1 MSAGTPRAPARR
13 VVVLRHGETDHNAA
27 RIWQGHLDTP
37 LSELGLR
44 QADAVGPAIAA
55 LSPSHI
61 VSSDL
66 TRARLTAQSVGRAC
80 GIPVDLDPRFRE
92 IDVGAWQGLGA
103 SEVADG
109 WPEVQAALGRGEDV
123 RRGDHGE
130 TVADVARRVGEALT
144 EHLEALGPGECL
156 VVSTHGA
163 SGRTAAAWLL
173 GLQHDLAWRVLG
185 ALGNC
190 HWAELVEGR
199 AGWRVQTWNCSPGV
213 ASQAGSPPP

>member
-1 MSAGTPRAPARR
+1 VSPTVAGPRPRR
-13 VVVLRHGETDHNAA
+13 VVIVRHGETDHNAA

-37 LSELGLR
+37 LSERGLR

-55 LSPSHI
+55 LSPGRV

-66 TRARLTAQSVGRAC
+66 TRARLTAESIGRAC
-80 GIPVDLDPRFRE
+80 GIPVTLDPRFRE
-92 IDVGAWQGLGA
+92 IDVGAWQGLTA
-103 SEVADG
+103 AEVADR
-109 WPEVQAALGRGEDV
+109 WPEVQEALARGVDA

-130 TVADVARRVGEALT
+130 TAAEVAERVGAALT
-144 EHLEALGPGECL
+144 EHLEVLGPGECL

-173 GLQHDLAWRVLG
+173 GLEYDLAWRVLG
-185 ALGNC
+185 PLGNC

-199 AGWRVQTWNCSPGV
+199 SGWRIQTWNTSSGV
-213 ASQAGSPPP
+213 PSAAGSPPP

>member
-1 MSAGTPRAPARR
+1 MSPAALGPRPRR
-13 VVVLRHGETDHNAA
+13 VIVLRHGETDHNAA

-37 LSELGLR
+37 LSARGR
-44 QADAVGPAIAA
+44 HQADAVGPAIAA
-55 LSPSHI
+55 LSPDRI

-66 TRARLTAQSVGRAC
+66 TRARLTADSVGRAC
-80 GIPVDLDPRFRE
+80 GIPVTLDHRFRE
-92 IDVGAWQGLGA
+92 IDVGAWQGLTA
-103 SEVADG
+103 PEVVNG
-109 WPEVQAALGRGEDV
+109 WPEVQEALARGEDA

-130 TVADVARRVGEALT
+130 TVGEVAERVAAALT
-144 EHLEALGPGECL
+144 EHLETIGPGECL

-173 GLQHDLAWRVLG
+173 GLAPDVAWRVLG

-190 HWAELVEGR
+190 HWAELLEGR
-199 AGWRVQTWNCSPGV
+199 QGWRIQTWNASCGV

>member
-1 MSAGTPRAPARR
+1 VSPAAPGAAPRR
-13 VVVLRHGETDHNAA
+13 VIVLRHGETDHNAA

-37 LSELGLR
+37 LSDRGIA

-55 LSPSHI
+55 LSPDRI

-66 TRARLTAQSVGRAC
+66 ARARLTAQSVGRAC
-80 GIPVDLDPRFRE
+80 GIPVALDARFRE
-92 IDVGAWQGLGA
+92 IDVGAWQGLTA
-103 SEVADG
+103 SEVADR
-109 WPEVQAALGRGEDV
+109 WPEVQDALAGGEDA

-130 TVADVARRVGEALT
+130 TVAEVAQRVGAALT
-144 EHLEALGPGECL
+144 EHLEALGPGQCL

-173 GLQHDLAWRVLG
+173 GLEHDLAWRVLG

-190 HWAELVEGR
+190 HWAELVEAR
-199 AGWRVQTWNCSPGV
+199 AGWRIQTWN
-213 ASQAGSPPP
+213 ASSGGAPQDGFSPP